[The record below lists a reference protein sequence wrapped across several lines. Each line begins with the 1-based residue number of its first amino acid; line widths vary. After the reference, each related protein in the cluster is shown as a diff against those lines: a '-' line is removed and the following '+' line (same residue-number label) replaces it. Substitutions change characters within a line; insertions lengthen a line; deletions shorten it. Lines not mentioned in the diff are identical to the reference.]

1 MLIFYTFDVRN
12 KTNLAAMENDSNP
25 DALTRIKDLEEE
37 LSSLREKIYFLEKE
51 NISVKEEKEKYHL
64 ISDYALDWEFW
75 IDPKGEF
82 KWISPSCND
91 LTGYTANEFF
101 HDSNLF
107 FEIIYTDDVI
117 RIRQFLHDS
126 ISFMQIGQ
134 FIEFRLLTR
143 TKHLRWCELNSKAI
157 FDKFGGYLGQRG
169 SIRDIT
175 RLKTALG
182 QIRELSESQVWEMKA
197 KQKYRDEIA
206 GKDREMVSSL
216 VRIAQKNELVL
227 YLRKNLSVIRNTLPG
242 PIRTKVTAML
252 EKIDEHQR
260 TQIFNWDDF
269 KLHFEKVNH
278 GFFERLKGKYPHL
291 TIKDQRLCAYI
302 HLGLPTKDIAGL
314 INITPESAEIG
325 RIRLR
330 KKLELDR
337 SQNLALFLQ
346 KI

>member
-1 MLIFYTFDVRN
+1 MDY
-12 KTNLAAMENDSNP
+12 DSNTEVC
-25 DALTRIKDLEEE
+25 TRIKDLEKE
-37 LSSLREKIYFLEKE
+37 LSSLREKIYFLENE
-51 NISVKEEKEKYHL
+51 NNSVREEKEKYQL

-75 IDPKGEF
+75 IDLKGEF

-101 HDSNLF
+101 QDSNLF
-107 FEIIYTDDVI
+107 FEIIYTDDLN

-143 TKHLRWCELNSKAI
+143 TKHLRWCELSSKAV
-157 FDKFGGYLGQRG
+157 FDKLGSYLGQRG

-175 RLKTALG
+175 RLKMALG

-216 VRIAQKNELVL
+216 VRIAQKNEMVL

-242 PIRTKVTAML
+242 PIRDKVTAML
-252 EKIDEHQR
+252 VKIDEHQR

-269 KLHFEKVNH
+269 KLHFEKVH
-278 GFFERLKGKYPHL
+278 QGFFERLKGKYPHL

-302 HLGLPTKDIAGL
+302 HLGLSTKDIAGL

-330 KKLELDR
+330 KKLGLDR

>member
-1 MLIFYTFDVRN
+1 MNYDSTPDVY
-12 KTNLAAMENDSNP
+12 
-25 DALTRIKDLEEE
+25 TRIKDLEKEI
-37 LSSLREKIYFLEKE
+37 SSLREQIYFLENE
-51 NISVKEEKEKYHL
+51 NKSIQEEKEKYQL

-75 IDPKGEF
+75 IDTRGKF

-101 HDSNLF
+101 QDTNLF
-107 FEIIYTDDVI
+107 FEIIYADDVN

-157 FDKFGGYLGQRG
+157 FDQRGSYLGQRG

-182 QIRELSESQVWEMKA
+182 QIREMSESQVWELKT
-197 KQKYRDEIA
+197 KQKYRDQIA

-216 VRIAQKNELVL
+216 VRIAQKNEMVL
-227 YLRKNLSVIRNTLPG
+227 YLRKNLSVIQNTLPG
-242 PIRTKVTAML
+242 PIRNKVSAML
-252 EKIDEHQR
+252 VKIDEHQR

-269 KLHFEKVNH
+269 KLHFEKVH
-278 GFFERLKGKYPHL
+278 QGFFERLKGKYPHL

-302 HLGLPTKDIAGL
+302 HLGLSTKDIAGL